1 MSSNFKI
8 LEYMVV
14 VFWMSIQSYLSIVI
28 IIIYEHKV
36 HLNSLSTVFR
46 ILFKSN
52 IYLILWICGYM
63 KYLN

>member
-1 MSSNFKI
+1 
-8 LEYMVV
+8 MVV